1 MRLRSIVNV
10 SVSSGSL
17 GTSKLYRKSSML
29 LVLELR
35 LLQIESNSP
44 VVDIAIADVL
54 FWARVVTPSAK
65 DTPMNVVEIFANIA
79 LTNLEIDT
87 IREILDEVPVGP
99 VDTVL
104 FRLQRLG
111 CIEFETMTVFTGG
124 LVRSANSPNFLTS

>member
-1 MRLRSIVNV
+1 MRLRSIINV
-10 SVSSGSL
+10 GISSGSL
-17 GTSKLYRKSSML
+17 RTSKLYRKSSLL

-54 FWARVVTPSAK
+54 LRTRVVTPSTK
-65 DTPMNVVEIFANIA
+65 DTPVDVVEILTNIA
-79 LTNLEIDT
+79 LTNLEVDT
-87 IREILDEVPVGP
+87 IREVLDKVPVGP

-111 CIEFETMTVFTGG
+111 CIGFETMTVFTRS

>member
-1 MRLRSIVNV
+1 
-10 SVSSGSL
+10 
-17 GTSKLYRKSSML
+17 ML

-44 VVDIAIADVL
+44 VVDIAIADIL
-54 FWARVVTPSAK
+54 FRARVVTPSTK
-65 DTPMNVVEIFANIA
+65 DTPVDVVEILANIA

-99 VDTVL
+99 VDAVL

-111 CIEFETMTVFTGG
+111 CIKFETVTVFTRG
-124 LVRSANSPNFLTS
+124 LVRSTNSPYFLTS